1 MRVWTRKFQH
11 VMTAPYPRDVICV
24 ELDEERILFVQNSG
38 TWDVALKAN
47 GMPREDLW
55 DVMSC

>member
-47 GMPREDLW
+47 GILT
-55 DVMSC
+55 